1 MVDNQ
6 GKKRDDDA
14 EYVEATEVP
23 PRENAER
30 QGKKVTDSSLFQKTL
45 SIVVMVLAVLYDVSP
60 IDAIPDV
67 IPVAGWL
74 DDFGFTAIAALNLFQ
89 QLYGD
94 QTAAIVRAAKYAK
107 WILIVLTVIA
117 VLVLGG
123 IVVGIVALIKSLAG

>member
-6 GKKRDDDA
+6 GKNRDDDA

-23 PRENAER
+23 PRGSAER
-30 QGKKVTDSSLFQKTL
+30 QGKKVMDSSLFQKTL
-45 SIVVMVLAVLYDVSP
+45 SIVVMVLAVLYDISP

-107 WILIVLTVIA
+107 WILVVLTVIA
-117 VLVLGG
+117 VLILGG
-123 IVVGIVALIKSLAG
+123 LVVAIIALIKALAG